1 MKNVLTVENKIASEL
16 NAGTELS
23 ERKLAEKF
31 ETTRSVV
38 RRVKANIEKYTVVE
52 AVQEEKPEVKKINT
66 AEVIDTVKAEEIT
79 HKAVG
84 LDNIEKLLASKSA
97 NKKPAEISLL
107 IFKSVKGDFE
117 LFSKQML
124 GKSSQYIKDQFLRSK
139 NKLDKDSK

>member
-1 MKNVLTVENKIASEL
+1 MKTELTVENKIASEL
-16 NAGTELS
+16 NAGSELS
-23 ERKLAEKF
+23 ERKIAEKF

-52 AVQEEKPEVKKINT
+52 AVQEAKPEVKKLNT

-117 LFSKQML
+117 LFSKQMK
-124 GKSSQYIKDQFLRSK
+124 GKSSQYIKDQFLRCVNSK
-139 NKLDKDSK
+139 

>member
-1 MKNVLTVENKIASEL
+1 MKNVLTVENKISSEL

-52 AVQEEKPEVKKINT
+52 AVQEAKPEVKKLNT

-97 NKKPAEISLL
+97 NKNPAEISLL

-117 LFSKQML
+117 LFSKQMK
-124 GKSSQYIKDQFLRSK
+124 GKSSQYIKDQFLRCVNSK
-139 NKLDKDSK
+139 

>member
-52 AVQEEKPEVKKINT
+52 AVQEAKPEVKKLNT
-66 AEVIDTVKAEEIT
+66 VEVINTVKAVEIT

-117 LFSKQML
+117 LFSKQMQ